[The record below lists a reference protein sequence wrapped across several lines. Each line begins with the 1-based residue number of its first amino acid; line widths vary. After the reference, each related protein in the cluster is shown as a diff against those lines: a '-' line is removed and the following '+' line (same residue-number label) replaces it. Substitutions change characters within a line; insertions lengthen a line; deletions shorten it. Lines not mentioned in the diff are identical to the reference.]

1 MRFIDT
7 NVFIY
12 AASDQDL
19 RKQDIALELIHH
31 AISVNHDAAISMQVV
46 SEFTNTMVGK
56 LKASPQLVAE
66 WYSYMNPLLV
76 SEVTREMLR
85 NAMDIQAEYH
95 IQYYD
100 AVIIAAAGGH
110 EIEFLNSG
118 CRKGSIILCVGRIV
132 FLHAVQPLVDQCRN
146 AFLLLIPTHS
156 LQADALMEMGKGQD
170 TTRLMDSCNSFLWRQ
185 VYIQSQI
192 VKG

>member
-100 AVIIAAAGGH
+100 AVIIAAAEKYGCQ
-110 EIEFLNSG
+110 EIITEDLN
-118 CRKGSIILCVGRIV
+118 
-132 FLHAVQPLVDQCRN
+132 N
-146 AFLLLIPTHS
+146 
-156 LQADALMEMGKGQD
+156 GQLY
-170 TTRLMDSCNSFLWRQ
+170 RGMVAINPF
-185 VYIQSQI
+185 V
-192 VKG
+192 